1 MKANN
6 KNVNN
11 DKKGKE
17 KNGARSKITLSIII
31 LIMAIIIGILSWLLI
46 SGKNFS
52 TIFNN
57 AEQSEKNENNKTI
70 EQQQDNN
77 KNNSNSDTKEDENKE
92 DEDNRNEMAT
102 GKGGDEENDS
112 INANLKDSFKVTYET
127 RGVRNIT
134 IGGASFVC
142 NEDVPSI
149 SGISTS
155 AAEKMEKY
163 LNNWYSEVWI
173 DINEQTKDEYIKEL
187 LNQMNENSDEYGPQ
201 DIGFH
206 QTYKVIYLTNKLVT
220 FQYIFEGGLG
230 GVGWGNTSGVSFDLE
245 TGDVIEIEKIVTSKD
260 KYIEACKNYAY
271 TELKKDSR
279 YPEVIEMHGDEYE
292 GIINSAIDKLNGY
305 FIEEGIVCAEI
316 PKYSIASGASG
327 EFKFTVPYSLIKDYI
342 NTEYIENISTSVDSS
357 KQDKYTTEQ
366 LEKMALDYYEA
377 QTGYRPTLSASQV
390 NDDGTVSIQLY
401 DNMGDHNTTSAWYT
415 VDPKTAVGTDILE
428 NKVDLKAK
436 ADR

>member
-1 MKANN
+1 MEANN
-6 KNVNN
+6 QNVSNG
-11 DKKGKE
+11 DKTKKKKGL
-17 KNGARSKITLSIII
+17 GLKIALFIVI

-57 AEQSEKNENNKTI
+57 VEQSENNKTI
-70 EQQQDNN
+70 EEQN
-77 KNNSNSDTKEDENKE
+77 KNNNTKDDGKK
-92 DEDNRNEMAT
+92 DEDDNKNGMVT
-102 GKGGDEENDS
+102 GKGGDNENVS
-112 INANLKDSFKVTYET
+112 NNTNLKDSFKVTYET

-163 LNNWYSEVWI
+163 LNNWYSEVWK
-173 DINEQTKDEYIKEL
+173 DINEQTKDEYIEEI
-187 LNQMNENSDEYGPQ
+187 LNQMNENSGDYGPQ

-206 QTYKVIYLTNKLVT
+206 QSYKVIYLTDKLVT

-260 KYIEACKNYAY
+260 KYIEACKKYAF
-271 TELKKDSR
+271 ESLKNDDR
-279 YPEVIEMHGDEYE
+279 YQEVLEMHGNEYE
-292 GIINSAIDKLNGY
+292 GIINSAIEQLDGY
-305 FIEEGIVCAEI
+305 LTEDGIVCAEI
-316 PKYSIASGASG
+316 PKYTIASGASG
-327 EFKFTVPYSLIKDYI
+327 EFKFTTPYNLIKDYI
-342 NTEYIENISTSVDSS
+342 NTKYLENNTTTSVDNS
-357 KQDKYTTEQ
+357 KQTEYTTEQ

-377 QTGYRPTLSASQV
+377 KTGYRPNSVASQE
-390 NDDGTVSIQLY
+390 NADGTTSIQLY
-401 DNMGDHNTTSAWYT
+401 DNMGDHNSTSDWYT
-415 VDPKTAVGTDILE
+415 VDMKTATGTDIMG
-428 NKVDLKAK
+428 NAVDLKVKPA
-436 ADR
+436 RQN

>member
-17 KNGARSKITLSIII
+17 KNGARSKITLIIII

-57 AEQSEKNENNKTI
+57 VEHSEKNENNNTI
-70 EQQQDNN
+70 EQQQDDN
-77 KNNSNSDTKEDENKE
+77 KNNSNTKEDDEKKEDE
-92 DEDNRNEMAT
+92 DEDNRNGMAT

-112 INANLKDSFKVTYET
+112 INTNLKDSFKVTYET

-134 IGGASFVC
+134 IEGACFVC
-142 NEDVPSI
+142 NEDVPTI

-155 AAEKMEKY
+155 AAAKMEKY

-173 DINEQTKDEYIKEL
+173 DINEQTKDEDIKEL

-220 FQYIFEGGLG
+220 FQYILEGGLG
-230 GVGWGNTSGVSFDLE
+230 GVSWGNTSGVSFDLE
-245 TGDVIEIEKIVTSKD
+245 TGDVIEIEKIVTSKE
-260 KYIEACKNYAY
+260 KYIEACKNYVF
-271 TELKKDSR
+271 ESLKKDSR
-279 YPEVIEMHGDEYE
+279 YEEVLEMHGKEYE
-292 GIINSAIDKLNGY
+292 GIINSTIEKLEGY
-305 FIEEGIVCAEI
+305 FTENGIVCAEI

-327 EFKFTVPYSLIKDYI
+327 EFTFTVPYGLIKDYI
-342 NTEYIENISTSVDSS
+342 NIKYIENVADN
-357 KQDKYTTEQ
+357 YTTKSEYTAKE
-366 LEKMALDYYEA
+366 LEKMALDYYES
-377 QTGYRPTLSASQV
+377 QTGYRPTLSGSQV
-390 NDDGTVSIQLY
+390 NDDGTILIQLY
-401 DNMGDHNTTSAWYT
+401 DNMGDHNSTSAWYT
-415 VDPKTAVGTDILE
+415 VDPKTGVGTDLLD
-428 NKVDLKAK
+428 NKVDLKVKVA
-436 ADR
+436 R